1 MNKRALQAMI
11 RKDLT
16 AVIRSKGLMIPMVIV
31 PLIFFILIP
40 VLTSL
45 APNLINLPG
54 ANLSEFETF
63 LERMPGGLQDVLAP
77 YNLEQSV
84 IVMMLVYV
92 FAPMF
97 LIVPL
102 MVSSVIAADSF
113 AGEKERGTIEAL
125 LYTPLNDFELF
136 AAKLLTAWIPAVVV
150 GLIGFVVYGTA
161 ANVSGWSVM
170 GEIFFPNLM
179 WVVLVLWVSPAA
191 AGLGLT
197 TMVLVSSRVR
207 GFQEANQI
215 GGVIVL
221 PILLLVI
228 GQAAGVMYFN
238 TGLVLLVGLV
248 LWLVDAV
255 LFWFGVRS
263 FAREAL
269 ILGS

>member
-1 MNKRALQAMI
+1 MNRRALRAII

-16 AVIRSKGLMIPMVIV
+16 TVIRSRGVMIPMIVV

-45 APNLINLPG
+45 APNLVNVPG
-54 ANLSEFETF
+54 ANLTEFETF
-63 LERMPGGLQDVLAP
+63 LERMPGGLQQELAP
-77 YNLEQSV
+77 YNLEQSI
-84 IVMMLVYV
+84 IVMMVVYV

-125 LYTPLNDFELF
+125 LYTPLSDQELF
-136 AAKLLTAWIPAVVV
+136 LAKLLAAWIPAAVVSLV
-150 GLIGFVVYGTA
+150 GFVIYTLA
-161 ANVSGWSVM
+161 ANLAGWRTM
-170 GEIFFPNLM
+170 GEIFFPNWM
-179 WVVLVLWVSPAA
+179 WVALVVWVSPAV
-191 AGLGLT
+191 AGLGLS
-197 TMVLVSSRVR
+197 TMVLVSSRVK

-228 GQAAGVMYFN
+228 GQTTGVMYFN
-238 TGLVLLVGLV
+238 VPLVLLLGMIIWV
-248 LWLVDAV
+248 VDAV
-255 LFWFGVRS
+255 LFWIGVRT
-263 FAREAL
+263 FARERL
-269 ILGS
+269 ILGG

>member
-1 MNKRALQAMI
+1 MKKRALQAII

-16 AVIRSKGLMIPMVIV
+16 AVLRSTGVMVPMIVV

-45 APNLINLPG
+45 APNLVNLPG
-54 ANLSEFETF
+54 TNLTEFETF
-63 LERMPGGLQDVLAP
+63 LARMPGGLQEVLKP
-77 YNLEQSV
+77 YTLEQSV
-84 IVMMLVYV
+84 VVMMVVYF

-125 LYTPLNDFELF
+125 LYTPLSDQELF
-136 AAKLLTAWIPAVVV
+136 LAKLLAAWIPSLVVSLV
-150 GLIGFVVYGTA
+150 GFVIYTLA
-161 ANVSGWSVM
+161 ANLAGWRIM
-170 GEIFFPNLM
+170 GGWFFPNWM
-179 WVVLVLWVSPAA
+179 WVALVVWVSPAV
-191 AGLGLT
+191 AGLGLS
-197 TMVLVSSRVR
+197 TMVLVSSRVK

-228 GQAAGVMYFN
+228 GQTAGVMYFN
-238 TGLVLLVGLV
+238 VPLVLLLGVII
-248 LWLVDAV
+248 WAVDAV
-255 LFWFGVRS
+255 LFWIGVRT
-263 FAREAL
+263 FARERL
-269 ILGS
+269 VVGD

>member
-1 MNKRALQAMI
+1 MKKRALQAMI

-16 AVIRSKGLMIPMVIV
+16 AVIRSKGLMIPMIIV

-45 APNLINLPG
+45 APNLINIPG
-54 ANLSEFETF
+54 ANLAEFETF
-63 LERMPGGLQDVLAP
+63 LERMPGGLQEILAP

-84 IVMMLVYV
+84 IVMMVVYV

-125 LYTPLNDFELF
+125 LYTPLSDLELF
-136 AAKLLTAWIPAVVV
+136 LAKLLAAWIPALLVS
-150 GLIGFVVYGTA
+150 LAGFVIYTLA
-161 ANVSGWSVM
+161 ANLAGWRIM
-170 GEIFFPNLM
+170 GEIFFPNWM
-179 WVVLVLWVSPAA
+179 WVGLVFWVSPAV
-191 AGLGLT
+191 AGLGLS
-197 TMVLVSSRVR
+197 TMVLVSSRVK

-215 GGVIVL
+215 GGVVVL

-228 GQAAGVMYFN
+228 GQTTGVMYFN
-238 TGLVLLVGLV
+238 LSLVLLLGLLIWV
-248 LWLVDAV
+248 VDAV
-255 LFWFGVRS
+255 LFWIGVRT
-263 FAREAL
+263 FARERL
-269 ILGS
+269 VVGS